1 MAKVKLAVPVA
12 MFCGVIGSDSD
23 LMDEAVNRLCSDYG
37 PIDIISELIPFD
49 GSDYYEAE
57 MGKELFRRF
66 YSFSELIKP
75 DLIAD
80 IKLATEDIE
89 EEYRVE
95 YDGKMRR
102 RVNLD
107 PGYIAPS
114 RLVLATTKDFS
125 HRIYLQKGIYAE
137 VTLNFTRQGCRYLDW
152 TYPDFKKDSY
162 TKFFIDVRRNLLS
175 HVASVAR

>member
-1 MAKVKLAVPVA
+1 MAEVKSVA
-12 MFCGVIGSDSD
+12 DVVMFCGVIGCDAD
-23 LMDEAVNRLCSDYG
+23 LMEESVSKLCSEYG
-37 PIDIISELIPFD
+37 AIDITSELIPFD
-49 GSDYYEAE
+49 GSNYYEEE
-57 MGKELFRRF
+57 MGKDLFRRF
-66 YSFSELIKP
+66 YSFSDLIRP

-80 IKLATEDIE
+80 VKLATQNIE
-89 EEYRVE
+89 EEYSFE
-95 YDGKMRR
+95 YAGKMRR

-152 TYPDFKKDSY
+152 TYPDFRKDSY
-162 TKFFIDVRRNLLS
+162 TEFFIDVRKKLLTN
-175 HVASVAR
+175 